1 MTPGLANPAGALAL
15 GAVGVLVLLHLSGR
29 RRRTVP
35 VGTLFLWQRVPAEP
49 LDRRRFRPDLL
60 FVLQLGLL
68 LALIAGFVRPYLEAA
83 TPAAE
88 RVRLLVVLDVSA
100 SMQAREEGGTRFD
113 LARRRARALVAQLI
127 TGDQVMLV
135 AAAERAHV
143 ILAWTADHARAQ
155 DRLEALEPLDTP
167 TDLAAALEL
176 ALGERRAR
184 PETQVAVLTDL
195 PPEASGVAHEELAY
209 VDWVQIGRSDDN
221 VAITG
226 LSVEA
231 PPFHPAGDATATVLV
246 RNYAH
251 VERRVVLEA
260 RVGTETWARRELELA
275 PRGAE
280 PVLLTDPP
288 ADGELTV
295 TLAVDD
301 ALAVDN
307 RALAELPASRP
318 LDLLVVSA
326 SGELG
331 VALGELGAGVAGSR
345 VRTVRPE
352 RLAEAEPARA
362 VIYDRVVPPGPP
374 RAEPALYLE
383 PPAGNP
389 VCPGRRPVDDAAVI
403 DWDVDHPAVAGLD
416 GLEALT
422 LEHAVQ
428 LVTPG
433 WGSAVVLGATAR
445 GAFPLLVAGERDGR
459 RLACLG
465 ADLAGPL
472 VSSDDVPFLVLL
484 LSTLRWLEE
493 PPGGAALLVE
503 TGVPAL
509 AGSGVVEFHGPGL
522 QVAGDPPVLLAERT
536 GLYRVGGRVVL
547 ANLFDDRES
556 DIGRSGG
563 GEWPATARPAAASA
577 AGTARRELGWW
588 LYLAAAALLALEWSA
603 WQARRPR
610 RVA

>member
-1 MTPGLANPAGALAL
+1 VTLGLANPAGALAL
-15 GAVGVLVLLHLSGR
+15 GAVGVLIVLHLYGR
-29 RRRTVP
+29 RRRAVP

-60 FVLQLGLL
+60 FALQLVLL
-68 LALIAGFVRPYLEAA
+68 LALIAGLVRPYLEVA
-83 TPAAE
+83 TPVAE

-100 SMQAREEGGTRFD
+100 SMQAREEGGTRFE
-113 LARRRARALVAQLI
+113 LARRRARALVAQLL
-127 TGDQVMLV
+127 TGDEVMLV

-143 ILAWTADHARAQ
+143 VLAWTADHTRAQ

-167 TDLAAALEL
+167 TNLAAALEL

-195 PPEASGVAHEELAY
+195 PPGASGVARAELAY
-209 VDWVQIGRSDDN
+209 VDWIQIGRSDDN
-221 VAITG
+221 LAITG
-226 LSVEA
+226 LSVDA
-231 PPFHPAGDATATVLV
+231 PPFHPVGDATATVLV

-260 RVGTETWARRELELA
+260 RVGTETWARRELVLA
-275 PRGAE
+275 PRAAE

-307 RALAELPASRP
+307 RARAELPASRP
-318 LDLLVVSA
+318 LDVLVVSA
-326 SGELG
+326 TR
-331 VALGELGAGVAGSR
+331 ALGAALGASVTGSR
-345 VRTVRPE
+345 VRTVEPA
-352 RLAEAEPARA
+352 RLAEAEPAR
-362 VIYDRVVPPGPP
+362 VVVYDRSVPPGPP
-374 RAEPALYLE
+374 RAEPALYLA
-383 PPAGNP
+383 PPADNP
-389 VCPGRRPVDDAAVI
+389 ICPGVRTADDAAVI
-403 DWDVDHPAVAGLD
+403 DWDVDHPAVAGLQ

-459 RLACLG
+459 RVACLG

-472 VSSDDVPFLVLL
+472 VSSDDVPFLLLL

-503 TGVPAL
+503 TGVPVL
-509 AGSGVVEFHGPGL
+509 AGPGAAEFHGPGL
-522 QVAGDPPVLLAERT
+522 HVAGDPPVLLAERT
-536 GLYRVGGRVVL
+536 GVYRVGARVVL

-556 DIGRSGG
+556 DIGREGG
-563 GEWPATARPAAASA
+563 GEWPATARPAAADT

-603 WQARRPR
+603 WQRRRPR
-610 RVA
+610 EVA

>member
-1 MTPGLANPAGALAL
+1 MTFGIANPAGALAL
-15 GAVGVLVLLHLSGR
+15 AAVGVLVVLHLYGR
-29 RRRTVP
+29 RQRTVP
-35 VGTLFLWQRVPAEP
+35 VGTLFLWRRVPAEP

-60 FVLQLGLL
+60 FVLQLVLL
-68 LALIAGFVRPYLEAA
+68 LALIAGLVRPYVESA

-100 SMQAREEGGTRFD
+100 SMQAREDGGTRFE
-113 LARRRARALVAQLI
+113 LARRRARGLVAQLL
-127 TGDQVMLV
+127 TGDEVMLV
-135 AAAERAHV
+135 TAAERAHV
-143 ILAWTADHARAQ
+143 VLAWTVDHARAQ

-167 TDLAAALEL
+167 TNLAAALEL
-176 ALGERRAR
+176 ALGELHAR

-195 PPEASGVAHEELAY
+195 APEASGVARTALAY
-209 VDWVQIGRSDDN
+209 VDWIQIGRTDDN

-226 LSVEA
+226 LSVDV
-231 PPFHPAGDATATVLV
+231 PPFRPVGDATATVLV

-251 VERRVVLEA
+251 AERRVVVEA
-260 RVGTETWARRELELA
+260 RVGTRTWASRQLA
-275 PRGAE
+275 LPPRASE
-280 PVLLTDPP
+280 PLLLTDPP
-288 ADGELTV
+288 AAGELWV

-307 RALAELPASRP
+307 RAVAELPESPP
-318 LDLLVVSA
+318 LEVLVVSA
-326 SGELG
+326 SRELAA
-331 VALGELGAGVAGSR
+331 ALGELAVSVAGSR
-345 VRTVRPE
+345 VRAVEPE
-352 RLAEAEPARA
+352 RLADAEPARA
-362 VIYDRVVPPGPP
+362 VIYDRFVPPGPP
-374 RAEPALYLE
+374 RAEPALYLA
-383 PPAGNP
+383 PPADNP
-389 VCPGRRPVDDAAVI
+389 ICPGVRTVDDAAVI
-403 DWDVDHPAVAGLD
+403 DWDADHPAVAGLQ

-433 WGSAVVLGATAR
+433 WGSVVVLGATAR

-459 RLACLG
+459 RVACLG

-472 VSSDDVPFLVLL
+472 VSSDDVPFLLLL

-503 TGVPAL
+503 TGVPVL
-509 AGSGVVEFHGPGL
+509 AGPGAAEFHGPGL
-522 QVAGDPPVLLAERT
+522 HVAGDPPVVLAERT
-536 GLYRVGGRVVL
+536 GVYRVGGRVVL

-577 AGTARRELGWW
+577 AGAVRREFGWW
-588 LYLAAAALLALEWSA
+588 LYLAAAALLVLEWSA
-603 WQARRPR
+603 WQARRR
-610 RVA
+610 KGGA